1 MLPIFTKGFIT
12 SISLIAAIGAQNAYV
27 LKKGLQRDNVFI
39 VSFLC
44 FFCDFVLM
52 FAGIYGLAE
61 LNGILPWFKPV
72 TMIGGILF
80 LLVYGFNCFRS
91 AIKGGAVLVAEDDLN
106 VAKTPFFKA
115 VAITLA
121 ITLLNPHVYIDTFF
135 IIGGVGS
142 AYPSDQRLIFALG
155 CVSASFVWFFSLG
168 YGSRLLQPLFNNP
181 RSWQVLDFAIGVF
194 MWTIAYNLL
203 TDLIASGFFAS

>member
-1 MLPIFTKGFIT
+1 MLPIFIKGFIT

-27 LKKGLQRDNVFI
+27 LKKGIQRDRVFI

-61 LNGILPWFKPV
+61 LNSILPWFKPV
-72 TMIGGILF
+72 TMIGGVIF
-80 LLVYGFNCFRS
+80 LLVYGFNSFRS
-91 AIKGGAVLVAEDDLN
+91 AIKGGSVLVADDEMQ
-106 VAKTPFFKA
+106 ATQTPLMKA

-135 IIGGVGS
+135 IVGGIGSKYAG
-142 AYPSDQRLIFALG
+142 DERLTFALG
-155 CVSASFVWFFSLG
+155 CVTASFVWFMSLG
-168 YGSRLLQPLFNNP
+168 YGSRLLQPLFKNP
-181 RSWQVLDFAIGVF
+181 RSWQILDFGIGVF
-194 MWTIAYNLL
+194 MWTIAYSL
-203 TDLIASGFFAS
+203 AVEFF

>member
-27 LKKGLQRDNVFI
+27 LKKGLQRDQVFI

-61 LNGILPWFKPV
+61 LNSILPWFKPV
-72 TMIGGILF
+72 TMIGGIVF

-91 AIKGGAVLVAEDDLN
+91 AIKGGSVLIAEDEMQ
-106 VAKTPFFKA
+106 VVKTPFAKA

-135 IIGGVGS
+135 IVGGIGSQYAG
-142 AYPSDQRLIFALG
+142 QERLTFALG
-155 CVSASFVWFFSLG
+155 CVFASFVWFFSLG
-168 YGSRLLQPLFNNP
+168 YGSRLLQPLFKNP
-181 RSWQVLDFAIGVF
+181 RSWQVLDFGIGIF
-194 MWTIAYNLL
+194 MWSIAYS
-203 TDLIASGFFAS
+203 IAKEFF